1 MKRFFTILAAALL
14 LLSSCSKPQEKRL
27 YIWVDAMAN
36 FPDFANSKENIRRDL
51 TLAKEAGFTDVVVDI
66 RPTCGDVLYQSET
79 GHQVEWLGAVMDGKW
94 SRCYRTADWDYLG
107 AFIEIGHE
115 LGLRVHAGFNT
126 FMAGDEDSLG
136 INGLLFRDA
145 DKRDWA
151 TCYSLKD
158 GIHNALD
165 CKMFAFFNPANP
177 EVQQYLLK
185 LIEELAA
192 YKDLDGIVLDRC
204 RYAGLNA
211 DFSELSKQQFMEYMG
226 VDSIRWPED
235 VLPAGATY
243 WDALD
248 VKNHGPYFKQWCAYR
263 AKVIHD
269 FVEKASKVAHKVHPD
284 ITFGVYVGGWYSQYF
299 DVGVNWA
306 SPDYDAAMD
315 FPMWASEELS
325 RYGYADHCDHM
336 LIGAYASPA
345 AVYGDKEWTM
355 EGFCRLA
362 KEKIGD
368 ACPIVCGG
376 PDVGNWDPKNL
387 YDKELEDQAVVN
399 SVKACYDAC
408 DGYFLFDMI
417 HLKKAH
423 RWEEVGQG
431 INLALQQ

>member
-66 RPTCGDVLYQSET
+66 RPTCGDVLYRSET

-107 AFIEIGHE
+107 AFSEIGHE

-204 RYAGLNA
+204 RYAGIA
-211 DFSELSKQQFMEYMG
+211 SHFSELTKKQFLEYANLA
-226 VDSIRWPED
+226 SIRWPED
-235 VLPAGATY
+235 ILPHGADYYT
-243 WDALD
+243 AIEA
-248 VKNHGPYFKQWCAYR
+248 KNQGPYYKLWLEFRVKT
-263 AKVIHD
+263 IHD
-269 FVEKASKVAHKVHPD
+269 FVQRASEAVHAVNPD
-284 ITFGVYVGGWYSQYF
+284 IKFGCYVGGCYSQYF
-299 DVGVNWA
+299 
-306 SPDYDAAMD
+306 
-315 FPMWASEELS
+315 E
-325 RYGYADHCDHM
+325 
-336 LIGAYASPA
+336 
-345 AVYGDKEWTM
+345 
-355 EGFCRLA
+355 
-362 KEKIGD
+362 
-368 ACPIVCGG
+368 
-376 PDVGNWDPKNL
+376 
-387 YDKELEDQAVVN
+387 
-399 SVKACYDAC
+399 
-408 DGYFLFDMI
+408 
-417 HLKKAH
+417 
-423 RWEEVGQG
+423 
-431 INLALQQ
+431 